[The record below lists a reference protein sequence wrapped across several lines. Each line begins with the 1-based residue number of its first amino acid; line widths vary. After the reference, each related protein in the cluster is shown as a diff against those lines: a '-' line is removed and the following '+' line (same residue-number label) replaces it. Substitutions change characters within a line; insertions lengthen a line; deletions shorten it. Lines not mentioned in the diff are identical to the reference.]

1 MMTEPEEK
9 SPTSITTQPF
19 FDDVDINTTS
29 LWHDVNNVTEAF
41 QAPEGCL
48 VIPFSTF
55 TPLDHPDDLVSRE
68 TQQHFRQFVDVYFLS
83 LCFLISVP
91 TNAISMA
98 VFWKHGIK
106 ERINLCLF
114 CLSFADLTVL
124 VFNWTMRA
132 DKVYAVASK
141 TVHRG
146 DILKFF
152 VNNKI
157 LIVSGFTSVS
167 GFLSTLV
174 AFERCLCVVSPLKAQ
189 SMVQTKTTAAIIAI
203 GHVIILGGG
212 YVVISK
218 FIIVCI
224 FDPFTGDMMN
234 LLYSSDFYIHNKE
247 FIDIFSGIIYGIVL
261 TTIYTVG
268 VSVATVVTVVKLR
281 RMAEWRK
288 QSSSSASLPRGST
301 TVKDMTLTRMLI
313 GTSCVFVVC
322 LISRCLLLVI
332 PPFVPQLTMTGKYQ
346 NAYYVLIATEQMF
359 SYTNSSVNFFVYYL
373 FGTRYRQTVR
383 GMFCGWRRTKK
394 RDKMTTAID
403 QVTTDTADYSVSQ

>member
-1 MMTEPEEK
+1 MTTEFEK
-9 SPTSITTQPF
+9 TSQPSITTEPLF
-19 FDDVDINTTS
+19 NDVDINTAS
-29 LWHDVNNVTEAF
+29 SWHDVDNVTEAF
-41 QAPEGCL
+41 QVPEGCL
-48 VIPFSTF
+48 VVPFSTV
-55 TPLDHPDDLVSRE
+55 TPWDHPDDLVSRE
-68 TQQHFRQFVDVYFLS
+68 TRQHFADFADVYFLS

-91 TNAISMA
+91 TNVINMA

-114 CLSFADLTVL
+114 CLSFADIGTL
-124 VFNWTMRA
+124 VCYFLIKA
-132 DKVYAVASK
+132 DKIYAAISK
-141 TVHRG
+141 TVYKG
-146 DILKFF
+146 VLLKFF
-152 VNNKI
+152 IKNNTT
-157 LIVSGFTSVS
+157 LVGFIYVS

-189 SMVQTKTTAAIIAI
+189 SMIQTKTTAVIIAI
-203 GHVIILGGG
+203 GQVIILAGG

-234 LLYSSDFYIHNKE
+234 LLYSSEFYIHNKE

-261 TTIYTVG
+261 TTIYTAG
-268 VSVATVVTVVKLR
+268 VSVSTVVTVVKLR

-332 PPFVPQLTMTGKYQ
+332 PPFVPQLTMAGKYQ
-346 NAYYVLIATEQMF
+346 NAYYLLITIEQMF

-394 RDKMTTAID
+394 RVRMMTGID